1 MRSASFVP
9 YQLSNVILGTAQL
22 GLDYGVSNKSGL
34 MNSEEAHALLEAAHR
49 SGVSILDTAQAY
61 GGSETLIGQHA
72 NSIFQV
78 QTKVGP
84 FPSKEPDWS
93 AWLEAQVVSSQ
104 LKLRNQDLNT
114 VFFHDTSQLLGEESG
129 SVRDAVSNLLSN
141 QGDIQIG
148 ASLYDPS
155 EWEAIKKFEEISVYQ
170 LPYSLFDTRFET
182 TGVLEEMTQMGK
194 KVQARSIFLQGL
206 LLMNL
211 QDVPKYFD
219 PWRTK
224 LSEFHA
230 FCKDAGILPVGAA
243 AAFVLQNSSFDGVV
257 IGFHSKN
264 QLIELTSQ
272 LSIARSATLKFPSF
286 ENLSLNV
293 LDPRKWTLS

>member
-22 GLDYGVSNKSGL
+22 GLDYGVSNESGL
-34 MNSEEAHALLEAAHR
+34 MNSKEAHALLEAAHR

-72 NSIFQV
+72 NSIFRV

-84 FPSKEPDWS
+84 FSSKEPNWS
-93 AWLEAQVVSSQ
+93 AWLEEKVASSQ
-104 LKLRNQDLNT
+104 LKLGNQDLNT
-114 VFFHDTSQLLGEESG
+114 VFFHDTSQLVGEESKIA
-129 SVRDAVSNLLSN
+129 RDAVINLLSK
-141 QGDIQIG
+141 QSDIEFG

-170 LPYSLFDTRFET
+170 LPYSLFDRRFET

-211 QDVPKYFD
+211 QDVPKYFY

-224 LSEFHA
+224 LREFHE

-243 AAFVLQNSSFDGVV
+243 AAFVLQNPSFDGVV

-264 QLIELTSQ
+264 QLIELISQ